1 MKALVVYDSE
11 YGNTQ
16 QVAKAIAEAIGGGTR
31 YLDVDDAR
39 QASLEEL
46 DLLVVGSPT
55 QGGRPTKATQAFLK
69 GLPRLDGTAVAAF
82 DTRIDSAKSGF
93 FLRALMGVIGS
104 AAPRIDA
111 ALRGKGGTLAA
122 RPAGFFVTGKEGPL
136 EDSELWRAAAW
147 AGLMVG
153 DGEAVG
159 A

>member
-16 QVAKAIAEAIGGGTR
+16 RIAKAIADAIGGGTR

-39 QASLEEL
+39 HTNLEDLE
-46 DLLVVGSPT
+46 LLVVGSPT
-55 QGGRPTKATQAFLK
+55 QGGRPTKAMQAFIK
-69 GLPRLDGTAVAAF
+69 DMPRLEATQVAAF
-82 DTRIDSAKSGF
+82 DTRFDYKTSGF
-93 FLRALMGVIGS
+93 FLRTLMGLIGY

-111 ALRGKGGTLAA
+111 ALRGKGGITVA
-122 RPAGFFVTGKEGPL
+122 RPAGFYVTGKEGPL

-147 AGLMVG
+147 SGLMVG